1 MSPVVSRRT
10 FLQSISVGA
19 AAVPLAGGILLAQA
33 GRKVRHASFGASG
46 MALSDIRA
54 FSSHGAFDLVAV
66 ADVDLSRAEP
76 VKKLFPNVRVYQDWR
91 ELLRKEADN
100 LDSVNVST
108 PDHMHAPIAMAAMS
122 LGKHVYVQKPLA
134 TTVHETRMLAA
145 EARKR
150 RLVSQMG
157 IQISSHPTQLAT
169 ELMIRNGVIGKV
181 REVHTFCNKT
191 WGDPSPIP
199 SGSDPIPESLDWD
212 MWLGVGEKRPYKTD
226 VYHPG
231 NWRKRVG
238 FGTGTLGDMGC
249 HIFSTPIR
257 GVNLYLPTEIT
268 SYGPGAVH
276 GNWPIDAKLKIVFP
290 GNPLTA
296 GSTLDFWWYNGATRP
311 PQAVIDAVGGTVPA
325 SGAAILGTEGAIL
338 LPHIG
343 APVLHPVDKFAG
355 RAIPTAPVRNHYHEF
370 LDAVLAGPGTVCSA
384 GFDYAS
390 LRHRSRAAGKRR
402 RALSE
407 RDAGLRSCDDAC
419 HQSQGAEQAP
429 GAQVPQEVPADATLA
444 AVQKCT
450 ICARNAPPPAASP
463 IASCVSFSCSSATDS
478 ESGDGASGSVSRKN
492 ACVPSG
498 VPSPRKPMSTRAWT
512 EKFAPGSSS
521 AVIHSGPCAR
531 SSWSKPWTPKLIG
544 GSAVRPRRC
553 RNAGLSALLIPGP
566 R

>member
-1 MSPVVSRRT
+1 MRSRPRRDPLEVASVCRPLSVVAVSAE
-10 FLQSISVGA
+10 LSAGA
-19 AAVPLAGGILLAQA
+19 AAVPLAGGILAQA

-54 FSSHGAFDLVAV
+54 FSSHEAFDLVAV

-91 ELLRKEADN
+91 ELLHKEADN

-134 TTVHETRMLAA
+134 TTVRETRMLAA
-145 EARKR
+145 AAREK

-169 ELMIRNGVIGKV
+169 ELMIRSGVIGKV

-191 WGDPSPIP
+191 WGDTSPIP
-199 SGSDPIPESLDWD
+199 AGSDPVPESLDWD

-268 SYGPGAVH
+268 LYGPGAAH
-276 GNWPIDAKLKIVFP
+276 GNWPIDAKIKFVFP
-290 GNPLTA
+290 GTPLTA
-296 GSTLDFWWYNGATRP
+296 GSTLDFWWYDGATRL
-311 PQAVIDAVGGTVPA
+311 PQAVIEAVGGNVPG

-343 APVLHPVDKFAG
+343 APALHPVDRFAG
-355 RAIPTAPVRNHYHEF
+355 RAIPTAPERNHYHEF
-370 LDAVLAGPGTVCSA
+370 LDAVLAGPEPSA
-384 GFDYAS
+384 RRAS
-390 LRHRSRAAGKRR
+390 TTPRSSPKPCCWKRR
-402 RALSE
+402 RALSD
-407 RDAGLRSCDDAC
+407 RDADLRSGDDAC
-419 HQSQGAEQAP
+419 HQSQGAKQAP
-429 GAQVPQEVPADATLA
+429 GAEVPQEVPADATLA
-444 AVQKCT
+444 CAVPQ
-450 ICARNAPPPAASP
+450 
-463 IASCVSFSCSSATDS
+463 
-478 ESGDGASGSVSRKN
+478 
-492 ACVPSG
+492 
-498 VPSPRKPMSTRAWT
+498 
-512 EKFAPGSSS
+512 
-521 AVIHSGPCAR
+521 
-531 SSWSKPWTPKLIG
+531 
-544 GSAVRPRRC
+544 
-553 RNAGLSALLIPGP
+553 
-566 R
+566 

>member
-10 FLQSISVGA
+10 FLQNITVGA
-19 AAVPLAGGILLAQA
+19 AAVPLAGGIVLAQA

-66 ADVDLSRAEP
+66 ADVDLSRVEP
-76 VKKLFPNVRVYQDWR
+76 VKKLFPNVRIYQDWR

-145 EARKR
+145 AARGK

-169 ELMIRNGVIGKV
+169 ELMIRSGVIGKV

-191 WGDPSPIP
+191 WGDPSPVA

-212 MWLGVGEKRPYKTD
+212 MWLGVGEKRPYKKD
-226 VYHPG
+226 AYHPG

-276 GNWPIDAKLKIVFP
+276 GNWPIDAKLKFVFP

-296 GSTLDFWWYNGATRP
+296 GSTLEFWWYDGATRP
-311 PQAVIDAVGGTVPA
+311 PQAVVDAVGGNVPG

-343 APVLHPVDKFAG
+343 APALHPVDTFAG
-355 RAIPTAPVRNHYHEF
+355 RAIPTAPERNHYHEF
-370 LDAVLAGPGTVCSA
+370 LDAVLAAPGTVCSA

-390 LRHRSRAAGKRR
+390 LVTEAVLLGSV
-402 RALSE
+402 
-407 RDAGLRSCDDAC
+407 
-419 HQSQGAEQAP
+419 AEHYP
-429 GAQVPQEVPADATLA
+429 NETLA
-444 AVQKCT
+444 YDPATMRVTNRKEPNKYL
-450 ICARNAPPPAASP
+450 ART
-463 IASCVSFSCSSATDS
+463 F
-478 ESGDGASGSVSRKN
+478 RK
-492 ACVPSG
+492 
-498 VPSPRKPMSTRAWT
+498 KYLLTR
-512 EKFAPGSSS
+512 
-521 AVIHSGPCAR
+521 
-531 SSWSKPWTPKLIG
+531 L
-544 GSAVRPRRC
+544 
-553 RNAGLSALLIPGP
+553 
-566 R
+566 